1 MMKAREF
8 LEQESLS
15 GKEPAEGAETSI
27 TGEADMSWDLAL
39 CMPLQHFCA
48 YQLQSQHLRVR
59 QHFLFGEAA
68 VTWHYLP

>member
-15 GKEPAEGAETSI
+15 GKEPAEGADTSI

-39 CMPLQHFCA
+39 CMPLQHFCV
-48 YQLQSQHLRVR
+48 YQLQSI
-59 QHFLFGEAA
+59 
-68 VTWHYLP
+68 